1 MSIISNEI
9 FFHENK
15 IKEIKIKLE
24 SISDIKEKLNLN
36 ELIKAEQEFIL
47 SLYKNELENK
57 NNRSKSSPPIKKE
70 NTKNKIVKKNLK
82 KIIIIIKIKKENL
95 KKN

>member
-70 NTKNKIVKKNLK
+70 NTEKQDNEKKPKKKNNNNKNKEGKS
-82 KIIIIIKIKKENL
+82 
-95 KKN
+95 